1 MKLPHSLTTVTTFS
15 KLIALLVFIL
25 LPFVGFKL
33 GMEYQ
38 KMVYPTQLPAS
49 ATTIQVDDMEGWKT
63 YRSEKYGLQFR
74 YPSDWVI
81 EEYLCAYPSVQSGSN
96 YTPGDKPYMLE
107 YIS

>member
-1 MKLPHSLTTVTTFS
+1 MKLSHSLTTVTTFS

-74 YPSDWVI
+74 YPSDSLHSLPARLFVRMQ
-81 EEYLCAYPSVQSGSN
+81 EARGLRNTMNVKA
-96 YTPGDKPYMLE
+96 
-107 YIS
+107 